1 MHADPVRGVATAQLS
16 TLDIPP
22 GQRLGYWRDMICGPV
37 VPLEFELLDRKPL
50 DASLSWWEIGDLRL
64 SQIEASPHRVR
75 RSPARAGMDSLV
87 LDFVLEGHCYI
98 EQDGRRVGIGPGSGA
113 ICNAA
118 RPYIQYFPETCK
130 LAVLTFP
137 RELLSRQ
144 VAAIDRGTATDLG
157 NGSQLFPLLSAYVKQ
172 LITQAPSLTPT
183 TTQVVAQH
191 LSDLICGAIGE
202 TLSQVPLPLSEHKV
216 ATLIRVHAYVSA
228 HLHESSL
235 NPEAVANA
243 LRVSTRYINQLLEA
257 EGVSLGRL
265 ILRKR
270 LEAVADALRDPNMT
284 TRSISTLALAFGF
297 NDLTHFS
304 KTFRQQHGVSAREY
318 RAQEPMQRPR

>member
-1 MHADPVRGVATAQLS
+1 MRPHEPILGIVPAQLS
-16 TLDIPP
+16 TLELPAN
-22 GQRLGYWRDMICGPV
+22 QRLEYWRDMICGPV
-37 VPLEFELLDRKPL
+37 VPLEFELPNHQPL

-75 RSPARAGMDSLV
+75 RLPARAGMDSLV

-98 EQDGRRVGIGPGSGA
+98 EQDGRRVGIHPGSGA

-118 RPYIQYFPETCK
+118 RPYTQYFPETCK

-144 VAAIDRGTATDLG
+144 VAAIDRGTATDLAHS
-157 NGSQLFPLLSAYVKQ
+157 SQLFPLLSAYVKQ
-172 LITQAPSLTPT
+172 LITQAPSLTPST
-183 TTQVVAQH
+183 SKIVSRH
-191 LSDLICGAIGE
+191 LSDLLCSAIGE
-202 TLSQVPLPLSEHKV
+202 TLSHVPLPLSDHKV
-216 ATLIRVHAYVSA
+216 ATLIRVHAYIEA
-228 HLHESSL
+228 HLRDTTL
-235 NPEAVANA
+235 NPDAVASA
-243 LRVSTRYINQLLEA
+243 LRLSTRYINQLLEA
-257 EGVSLGRL
+257 ESISLGRL

-270 LEAVADALRDPNMT
+270 VEAVADALRNPNME

-304 KTFRQQHGVSAREY
+304 KAFRQHFSVSAREF
-318 RAQEPMQRPR
+318 RTNENRR